1 MGPRGTSAWTLYSE
15 VRNSGSK
22 RCHSLR
28 GAWVIFPADVE
39 KQCEPERLQADLTLR
54 APRSRSPVLLSSAE
68 RFSGAIRL
76 ISGTGWGHRAASGKH
91 SHSSGV
97 ALCSWRLSPR
107 TCLSST
113 HIPVLHCPPLVT
125 PDPAVPVPGR
135 THLWSRTTAHGEW
148 PWKPGCSSLSHPR
161 DWVSLPSRAARALGA
176 ATGFP
181 GRVKAARTNS
191 IFLEST
197 ILNNTFV
204 LNA

>member
-22 RCHSLR
+22 RRHSLR
-28 GAWVIFPADVE
+28 RAWAIFPADVE
-39 KQCEPERLQADLTLR
+39 KQCEPERLQPDLTLG
-54 APRSRSPVLLSSAE
+54 APRSQSPVLLSSAE

-113 HIPVLHCPPLVT
+113 HIPVLHRPPRHSGPRCPCARKDPPLVADHS
-125 PDPAVPVPGR
+125 PRGVAVETGVLVAFSSARLSVSALTHCVGAGR
-135 THLWSRTTAHGEW
+135 SNWFSR
-148 PWKPGCSSLSHPR
+148 SS
-161 DWVSLPSRAARALGA
+161 
-176 ATGFP
+176 
-181 GRVKAARTNS
+181 
-191 IFLEST
+191 
-197 ILNNTFV
+197 
-204 LNA
+204 